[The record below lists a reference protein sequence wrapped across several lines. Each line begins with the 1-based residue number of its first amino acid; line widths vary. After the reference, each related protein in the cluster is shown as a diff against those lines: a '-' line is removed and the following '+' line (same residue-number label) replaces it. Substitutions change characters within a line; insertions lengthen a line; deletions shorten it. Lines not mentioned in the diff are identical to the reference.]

1 MEPGRLVQGRGAGP
15 ARGRA
20 VRQGET
26 LGGGEGVR
34 PRGIAADRLGSGQ
47 GCIVDAVGG
56 DVGVWDGRVR
66 VRESGRERQSESHR
80 EWDGRVRVRES
91 GRERQ
96 SESHRESRR
105 VRDIEP
111 QRHRETQRD
120 SSNREECCCHS
131 LSYHVCCLRSEAQ
144 DCDGY
149 LDLIPMST
157 LQDGETY
164 PLLKLAMTVKKLTD
178 STGHVSV
185 ACGSGV
191 PSSCVSCTARA

>member
-80 EWDGRVRVRES
+80 E
-91 GRERQ
+91 
-96 SESHRESRR
+96 SRR

-144 DCDGY
+144 YCDGY